1 MTSQQP
7 STSAIRALAMEFKSL
22 QEEPVEGFTVKLI
35 NEDLFEWQVAIFGP
49 PSTLYEGAYFK
60 VSYLHL
66 YIRFL
71 NSTAR
76 VSLCAS
82 N

>member
-1 MTSQQP
+1 MTAQQP
-7 STSAIRALAMEFKSL
+7 TTSAIRALAMEFKSL

-60 VSYLHL
+60 VSS
-66 YIRFL
+66 
-71 NSTAR
+71 N
-76 VSLCAS
+76 VSHVDEKFSSGLAS
-82 N
+82 VCY